1 MQAKRITT
9 RLLFLALGCALFAIN
24 GTEVR
29 ADLSPQQA
37 RKALT
42 KIAGFALKSGDV
54 RVKSVSGASPSAA
67 EVTADIRAVF
77 KFQTNKD
84 GKWRVDEIR
93 TGQDSWEEIDPLAQ
107 ASGVLLDD
115 SGCSA
120 PDPPL
125 RGKSAVDPS
134 VKRAR
139 CLIGNLLGIAVPSDA
154 VRIQEVDP
162 SPLPLASQPSAIV
175 VSWIRFDARLL
186 KDKSG
191 WRIAEFRTGSRGWVK
206 VEDFAAAI
214 NRAKDQRAHADLA
227 LIAGALE
234 AFRKDRGAYVVSDSH
249 AAAIDHLNPR
259 YLGHVIRLDPW
270 GRPYQYLGQ
279 RDSFTLR
286 SLGPDG
292 KPNNADDIQLS
303 GPSR

>member
-1 MQAKRITT
+1 MKIPVMMMTAEQDPKLSSDSFAAGAVVFLPKPFTT
-9 RLLFLALGCALFAIN
+9 AQLHIMLHMLIGKAGSLGKLMKAEENQNQVAVSRARLRSLRHQRVEA
-24 GTEVR
+24 R

-42 KIAGFALKSGDV
+42 RIAGFALKSGDV

-67 EVTADIRAVF
+67 EVTADVRAVF
-77 KFQTNKD
+77 KFQTDKD

-93 TGQDSWEEIDPLAQ
+93 TGQDSWEEIDPIAQ
-107 ASGVLLDD
+107 ASGVPLDD

-139 CLIGNLLGIAVPSDA
+139 CLIGSLLGIDVPSDA

-175 VSWIRFDARLL
+175 VSWVRFDARLL

-191 WRIAEFRTGSRGWVK
+191 WHVAEFRTGNRGWVK

-214 NRAKDQRAHADLA
+214 NRDKGSASAR
-227 LIAGALE
+227 
-234 AFRKDRGAYVVSDSH
+234 
-249 AAAIDHLNPR
+249 
-259 YLGHVIRLDPW
+259 
-270 GRPYQYLGQ
+270 
-279 RDSFTLR
+279 
-286 SLGPDG
+286 
-292 KPNNADDIQLS
+292 
-303 GPSR
+303 